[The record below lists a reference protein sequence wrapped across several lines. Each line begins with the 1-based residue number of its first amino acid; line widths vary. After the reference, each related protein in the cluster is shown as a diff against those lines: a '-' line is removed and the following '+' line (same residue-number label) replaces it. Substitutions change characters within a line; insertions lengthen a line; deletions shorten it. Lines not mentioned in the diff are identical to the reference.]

1 MDIISKMKRVYEEVL
16 REHFSRERQMAFVSG
31 PRQVGKT
38 TLIDSL
44 CGDNDISFNWDRPE
58 DRRAILKG
66 SDYIIEQH
74 GIMDLRSENSRRLVA
89 FDEIHKFRQW
99 KNFLKGFF
107 DASEDVASVLV
118 TGSARL
124 NIYKRGGDSLM
135 GRYFLYRMHPLSVGE
150 LISRP
155 YDPCVI
161 RDPGS
166 LSDEAFQGLYRYGG
180 FPEPYLRGTDR
191 FYNRWIRLRTE
202 QMFRE
207 DLRDLTQVQDIDQL
221 MTLSQVLVSQ
231 AGSTV
236 SYSALANEVRVSVDT
251 IRRWLTLLESIYF
264 SFRIRPWFRNVS
276 KSLRKQPKVYPWDW
290 SPVTEAGA
298 RIESFT
304 ASHLFKA
311 VHWWTDLGLGQFELH
326 YIRDT
331 AKREVDFLISR
342 NSEPWMMVE
351 LKKSQ
356 KEPLSPALKHFAEVL
371 KVPHAFQAV
380 MEMDAVDADCFEA
393 SRPERPFRV
402 PLRTLLSQL
411 A

>member
-1 MDIISKMKRVYEEVL
+1 MVEDMKRIYEELL
-16 REHFSRERQMAFVSG
+16 REHFSHERQMAFVAG
-31 PRQVGKT
+31 PRQVGKS

-44 CGDNDISFNWDRPE
+44 CGTNDLVFNWDRPD

-66 SDYIIEQH
+66 SDFIIEQY
-74 GIMDLRSENSRRLVA
+74 GFTDLGTAKLHRLVS

-107 DASEDVASVLV
+107 DASEGMASVLV

-124 NIYKRGGDSLM
+124 NVYKRGGDSLM

-150 LISRP
+150 LVSRP
-155 YDPCVI
+155 YDPCIV
-161 RDPGS
+161 RAPGS
-166 LSDEAFQGLYRYGG
+166 LTDEEFDTLYRFGG
-180 FPEPYLRGTDR
+180 FPEPFLRGTDR
-191 FYNRWIRLRTE
+191 FYNRWIGLRNE

-207 DLRDLTQVQDIDQL
+207 DLRDLTRVQEIDQL
-221 MTLSQVLVSQ
+221 MALSQILLSQ
-231 AGSTV
+231 AGAMV
-236 SYSALANEVRVSVDT
+236 NYSRLANEVCVSVDT
-251 IRRWLTLLESIYF
+251 IRRWMTLLESIYF
-264 SFRIRPWFRNVS
+264 SFRIRPWFKNIS

-290 SPVTEAGA
+290 SQVQDVGA

-304 ASHLFKA
+304 ASHLYKA

-331 AKREVDFLISR
+331 GQREVDFLLTKDAR
-342 NSEPWMMVE
+342 PWMMVE
-351 LKKSQ
+351 VKKSPN
-356 KEPLSPALKHFAEVL
+356 EPISPSLKHFAQVL
-371 KVPHAFQAV
+371 NVPHAFQAV

-393 SRPERPFRV
+393 SRSGVPFRV

-411 A
+411 V